1 MMDASAALEGAL
13 AAYREQ
19 ELSLIGSLLGELATI
34 PEADPE
40 DRRRLEEVARDLRE
54 MFYLIVIIGEFNAGK
69 SSLVN
74 SLLGESLLETG
85 ITPTTAM
92 IDVVRYSETA
102 RRVPVHQQ
110 GSVREWA
117 HPNSLAPGVALVD
130 TPGTGS
136 VFKRHEETA
145 KAFLHRAD
153 LVLFVISAKR
163 ALAETE
169 RIYLDLARSYGKKV
183 ILVINQVDL
192 LSAQD
197 RVEVK
202 HFVEKQVDDLL
213 NFRPLIFLVSAKES
227 LANGPDE
234 GGIAA
239 LRAHLRDS
247 LAESPPARQK
257 LIAQLDFVE
266 SVVRSNMRKAQDRAR
281 LVDGDSLKVKDLD
294 RELIEQTNH
303 MDAPMLA
310 ARTEIDVALEA
321 MRGRGQTFI
330 QEHLSLRR
338 IGRSLDRDKL
348 RAEFEST
355 VIGRAFDDVHAA
367 SLAYVNALV
376 DGSRAYW
383 RGVIDRLNDLQ
394 ALLEQYSEG
403 ADAADFA
410 EQREALQEAVRLAEN
425 QLRAY
430 SPAAMVKQLDDTS
443 IAQVNNFAISMI
455 TTVVS
460 VIAALMALATPGAL
474 TAVPLATIAF
484 IVAAPV
490 ALIAGTATA
499 VYWRRANS
507 SVRTE
512 FDAKVDTIKA
522 TYLDALETLTRKE
535 KERLRQ
541 YGQQVLAPIFSQL
554 EVLAAR
560 YSAQRADLEQ
570 IGEQITALRRA
581 IGDSP

>member
-1 MMDASAALEGAL
+1 MTEATATLEGAL

-19 ELSLIGSLLGELATI
+19 ELRLIGELLAELATI

-92 IDVVRYSETA
+92 IDVVRYSETP
-102 RRVPVHQQ
+102 RRVPVLQQ

-136 VFKRHEETA
+136 VFKRHEDTA

-153 LVLFVISAKR
+153 LVLFVLSAKR

-169 RIYLDLARSYGKKV
+169 RVYIDLARSYGKKV

-197 RVEVK
+197 RIEVK
-202 HFVEKQVDDLL
+202 RFVEKQVDELL

-239 LRAHLRDS
+239 LRAHLRDM

-257 LIAQLDFVE
+257 LVAQLDFVE
-266 SVVRSNMRKAQDRAR
+266 SVVRSNAQKAQDRAR

-294 RELIEQTNH
+294 RELTEQTGH
-303 MDAPMLA
+303 MDAPLLA
-310 ARTEIDVALEA
+310 ARNEIDGALEA
-321 MRGRGQTFI
+321 MRTRGHTFI

-348 RAEFEST
+348 KNEFETT

-383 RGVIDRLNDLQ
+383 RGVIDRLNDLH
-394 ALLEQYSEG
+394 ALLGQYADG
-403 ADAADFA
+403 ADAAAFA
-410 EQREALQEAVRLAEN
+410 EQREALQEAVRMAEN

-430 SPAAMVKQLDDTS
+430 SPATMVAQLDETS
-443 IAQVNNFAISMI
+443 SAQVNNFAISMI

-474 TAVPLATIAF
+474 SAVPLATVAF
-484 IVAAPV
+484 VVAAPV
-490 ALIAGTATA
+490 AVIGGAAS
-499 VYWRRANS
+499 VMYWRRANS
-507 SVRTE
+507 RVQME
-512 FDAKVDTIKA
+512 FDAKVDTVKA

-541 YGQQVLAPIFSQL
+541 YGQQVLSPIFSQL
-554 EVLAAR
+554 EVLGAR
-560 YSAQRADLEQ
+560 YSAQRTDLEH
-570 IGEQITALRRA
+570 IGEQITELRRSM
-581 IGDSP
+581 GE

>member
-1 MMDASAALEGAL
+1 MTQATAALDGAL

-19 ELSLIGSLLGELATI
+19 ELRLIADLLAELAAI

-74 SLLGESLLETG
+74 SLLGEQLLESG

-92 IDVVRYSETA
+92 IEVVRYSETA
-102 RRVPVHQQ
+102 RRVPVVQAN
-110 GSVREWA
+110 SVREWA

-153 LVLFVISAKR
+153 LVLFVLSAKR

-169 RIYLDLARSYGKKV
+169 RLYLDLARSYGKKI

-192 LSAQD
+192 LTAQD
-197 RVEVK
+197 RLEVK
-202 HFVEKQVDDLL
+202 RFVEQQVEELL
-213 NFRPLIFLVSAKES
+213 NLRPLIFLVSAREALTK
-227 LANGPDE
+227 GPDE

-257 LIAQLDFVE
+257 LATQLDFVE
-266 SVVRSNMRKAQDRAR
+266 SVVRANMQEATDRAR

-294 RELIEQTNH
+294 RELGEQTGH
-303 MDAPMLA
+303 MDAPLLA
-310 ARTEIDVALEA
+310 ARSEIEGALEA
-321 MRGRGQTFI
+321 MRKRGHTFI
-330 QEHLSLRR
+330 DEHLSIRR
-338 IGRSLDRDKL
+338 VGRTLNRDKL
-348 RAEFEST
+348 KDEFEAT
-355 VIGRAFDDVHAA
+355 VIGQAFDDVHAA

-376 DGSRAYW
+376 DGSRVYW
-383 RGVIDRLNDLQ
+383 RSVIDRLNSLH
-394 ALLEQYSEG
+394 ALLEQYADG

-410 EQREALQEAVRLAEN
+410 EQREALQEAVWMAEN

-430 SPAAMVKQLDDTS
+430 SPDSMVRQLDETS
-443 IAQVNNFAISMI
+443 IAQVNNFAISAIATI
-455 TTVVS
+455 TGAFVAV
-460 VIAALMALATPGAL
+460 AALATPGAL
-474 TAVPLATIAF
+474 AASAAASLAF
-484 IVAAPV
+484 VVAAPV
-490 ALIAGTATA
+490 VVIGGAAS
-499 VYWRRANS
+499 VMYWRRANTR
-507 SVRTE
+507 VRME
-512 FDAKVDTIKA
+512 FDAKVDTVKA

-541 YGQQVLAPIFSQL
+541 YGQQVVAPIFSKL
-554 EVLAAR
+554 EVLASR
-560 YSAQRADLEQ
+560 YSAQRTDLEH
-570 IGEQITALRRA
+570 IAEQIAVLRRA
-581 IGDSP
+581 IGE

>member
-1 MMDASAALEGAL
+1 MTEATASLEGAL

-19 ELSLIGSLLGELATI
+19 ELRLIGDLLAELAAM

-54 MFYLIVIIGEFNAGK
+54 MFYLIVVIGEFNAGK

-74 SLLGESLLETG
+74 SLLGEQLLESG

-92 IDVVRYSETA
+92 IEVVRYSETA
-102 RRVPVHQQ
+102 RRVPVVHAN
-110 GSVREWA
+110 SVREWA

-153 LVLFVISAKR
+153 LVLFVLSAKR

-169 RIYLDLARSYGKKV
+169 RLYLDLARSYGKKV

-197 RVEVK
+197 RLEVK
-202 HFVEKQVDDLL
+202 RFVEQQVDELL
-213 NFRPLIFLVSAKES
+213 SFRPLIFLVSAKEA
-227 LANGPDE
+227 LTKGPGE

-239 LRAHLRDS
+239 LRAHLRDM

-257 LIAQLDFVE
+257 LSSQLDFVE
-266 SVVRSNMRKAQDRAR
+266 SVVRANMQKANDRAR

-294 RELIEQTNH
+294 RELVEQTGH
-303 MDAPMLA
+303 MDAPLLA
-310 ARTEIDVALEA
+310 ARGEIESALEA
-321 MRGRGQTFI
+321 MRRRGHTFI
-330 QEHLSLRR
+330 SEHLSIRR
-338 IGRSLDRDKL
+338 VGRSLDRDKL
-348 RAEFEST
+348 KDEFEAT
-355 VIGRAFDDVHAA
+355 VIGQAFDDVHAA

-383 RGVIDRLNDLQ
+383 RSVIDRLNSLH
-394 ALLEQYSEG
+394 ALLEQYADG
-403 ADAADFA
+403 AGAADFA
-410 EQREALQEAVRLAEN
+410 EQREALQEAVWMAEN

-430 SPAAMVKQLDDTS
+430 SPESMVRQLDETS
-443 IAQVNNFAISMI
+443 IAQVNNFAISA
-455 TTVVS
+455 
-460 VIAALMALATPGAL
+460 IATFTGAFVALAALATPGAL
-474 TAVPLATIAF
+474 AASAAATLAF
-484 IVAAPV
+484 VVAAPV
-490 ALIAGTATA
+490 AIIGGAASIM
-499 VYWRRANS
+499 YWQRANTR
-507 SVRTE
+507 VRTE
-512 FDAKVDTIKA
+512 FDAKVDTVKA

-541 YGQQVLAPIFSQL
+541 YGQQVVAPIFSQL
-554 EVLAAR
+554 EVLASR
-560 YSAQRADLEQ
+560 YSAQRTDLEQ
-570 IGEQITALRRA
+570 IAEQITVLHRA
-581 IGDSP
+581 IGE